1 MPLGSQV
8 YAIVRLSECKL
19 CINKMGIIGSE
30 QFWEKYKSKS
40 GTLISNEKG
49 EVKKKALG
57 PL

>member
-1 MPLGSQV
+1 
-8 YAIVRLSECKL
+8 
-19 CINKMGIIGSE
+19 MGIIGSE